1 MFFGLYNKTW
11 YNGKKKV
18 GDTMI
23 TYYKLLDMLN
33 RKGMTREQLR
43 IAIGAS
49 ANTITAISK
58 NEPITLKT
66 VNKICRVLKCQPG
79 DILEYKEADTE
90 KWS

>member
-1 MFFGLYNKTW
+1 MDCIIKHGIMAR
-11 YNGKKKV
+11 KKV
-18 GDTMI
+18 GVTMI

-66 VNKICRVLKCQPG
+66 VNKICCVLNCQPG
-79 DILEYKEADTE
+79 DILEYKETDTE